1 MMAVIESAISL
12 PDRYILSLS
21 KNENK
26 FNEKNKTKQSW
37 KIHSRKA
44 SMVLTVKAVLWLISS
59 LLKNIWPTS
68 VSQNR
73 REVSKNSCSLRFSA
87 FMREKNTYDSAAVNI
102 SVFIEQRNISFQN
115 DISLKTMRLGVL
127 SGEKLKN
134 RETHGRNVSLDQL
147 GNWRAIADLFVMF
160 IPWQVKKLQKFIN
173 VCLKVGYSANLKHS
187 KSTRRQLIAPWKCTK
202 S

>member
-1 MMAVIESAISL
+1 MMALIESAISL

-26 FNEKNKTKQSW
+26 FNEKDKTKQKW

-59 LLKNIWPTS
+59 PLKNIWPTS

-87 FMREKNTYDSAAVNI
+87 FMHEKNHLRFSGSKHFRFYWTKKHFI
-102 SVFIEQRNISFQN
+102 SEWYFTKNHETMMRLVVLSWEKLKHRETHSNGIVSLEQ
-115 DISLKTMRLGVL
+115 LRLGVEEQLLIFSSCL
-127 SGEKLKN
+127 SQ
-134 RETHGRNVSLDQL
+134 S
-147 GNWRAIADLFVMF
+147 W
-160 IPWQVKKLQKFIN
+160 P
-173 VCLKVGYSANLKHS
+173 
-187 KSTRRQLIAPWKCTK
+187 
-202 S
+202 

>member
-1 MMAVIESAISL
+1 MMALIQSAISL

-87 FMREKNTYDSAAVNI
+87 FMREKNHLRFSGSKHFRFYWTKKHFISEWYFTKNHEIGSLVVRKVKKSWDSG
-102 SVFIEQRNISFQN
+102 Q
-115 DISLKTMRLGVL
+115 
-127 SGEKLKN
+127 N
-134 RETHGRNVSLDQL
+134 REL
-147 GNWRAIADLFVMF
+147 GPAW
-160 IPWQVKKLQKFIN
+160 
-173 VCLKVGYSANLKHS
+173 
-187 KSTRRQLIAPWKCTK
+187 
-202 S
+202 